1 MRLGISGHRGLPEDV
16 EHPVRSALVAV
27 VREYGGD
34 DLVGVS
40 CLADGPDAWFAQEI
54 LRNGGRIE
62 AVIPADEYRDSLPE
76 SHHRLY
82 DELVR
87 RSSQVHTTGLRQPN
101 PEAYQA
107 GSEIMMG
114 LVDIL
119 VAVWDGRPA
128 RGYGGTADA
137 VSYAHRTGLPV
148 RVIWPQD
155 ATRDATSAGR
165 P

>member
-1 MRLGISGHRGLPEDV
+1 MRLGITGHRGLTEDV
-16 EHPVRSALVAV
+16 EHVVRTALGTV
-27 VREYGGD
+27 VREYAGD

-62 AVIPADEYRDSLPE
+62 AVLPAEEYRESLPG
-76 SHHRLY
+76 SHHPLY
-82 DELVR
+82 DDLVR
-87 RSSQVHTTGLRQPN
+87 RSSQVHTTGLIQPG
-101 PEAYQA
+101 PEAYQI
-107 GSEIMMG
+107 GNEIMMG

-148 RVIWPQD
+148 RVIWPQG
-155 ATRDATSAGR
+155 AARDATSAGR